1 MWGNVEPGCWQL
13 LGFIRIA
20 LLYYIFLLYD
30 IFILRHCCYQ
40 LCYKCMI
47 RPQIHSGLNIVE
59 KAGYKNYRQTT
70 INPKPNP
77 AKNTFLN

>member
-1 MWGNVEPGCWQL
+1 MLAGL
-13 LGFIRIA
+13 LAIIGLYWHRTLVLYLFTARYIYTLA
-20 LLYYIFLLYD
+20 LLLSALLQVCKT
-30 IFILRHCCYQ
+30 IPNTL
-40 LCYKCMI
+40 
-47 RPQIHSGLNIVE
+47 GLNIVE